1 MPTSF
6 YESDL
11 CDNLHI
17 NPYYDIWLL
26 ELPLILDPSA
36 VNFFL
41 ALLLPFFTN
50 FLQTVSAPSA
60 IYESSVWGRKNH
72 SKITKFLLVS
82 DKPTSCID
90 LPDINSRRPR
100 QASGFA

>member
-36 VNFFL
+36 VNFFVHCAPPL
-41 ALLLPFFTN
+41 D
-50 FLQTVSAPSA
+50 LQTVSASGQ
-60 IYESSVWGRKNH
+60 IIIKNLSVWLQK
-72 SKITKFLLVS
+72 
-82 DKPTSCID
+82 
-90 LPDINSRRPR
+90 
-100 QASGFA
+100 

>member
-36 VNFFL
+36 VNFFFVIL
-41 ALLLPFFTN
+41 HPGTTPTAA
-50 FLQTVSAPSA
+50 FLQTFLQSA

-72 SKITKFLLVS
+72 TKTKIVCSTFIIITFYTGSLTL
-82 DKPTSCID
+82 
-90 LPDINSRRPR
+90 
-100 QASGFA
+100 Q